1 MSVGWFV
8 PRVHKP
14 VHHWHRFL
22 LSSPSPPV
30 APRSKLILLVALPS
44 RRTLLVFCSRCAVHV
59 LRALGERGAQ
69 DERTRSAGSK
79 DTDGFVAS
87 S

>member
-22 LSSPSPPV
+22 LFLPPV